1 LNLYGLNLHAARRH
15 TRIDNVNPHFSAGEH
30 MLHDGPDQFDGPRWI
45 ATAYPGSTLFRKGAV
60 FVATCLCAAT
70 VHAVTVT
77 DPAGDFIASFA
88 GAHSGDLDVLSAFAN
103 FDGVTF
109 EIGASV
115 NGLVGTLPSALYV
128 FGFNRGAGTSN
139 FAAIGHPGVVFDA
152 VITMTGTGVTGGRDL
167 LSNTA
172 LVLPPG
178 AAHISG
184 ASFFIDI
191 PASLLP
197 SAGFAPASY
206 GVNLWPR
213 DNAVAAGNA
222 QISDFAPDNSD
233 LAVSQIAAVPE
244 PETYLLLAPGL
255 FWLGALMR
263 KRKDPRDRC
272 GGGSSR
278 HSTQGRIQC

>member
-1 LNLYGLNLHAARRH
+1 
-15 TRIDNVNPHFSAGEH
+15 

-45 ATAYPGSTLFRKGAV
+45 ATAYRGSTLFRKGAV

-109 EIGASV
+109 EIGATV